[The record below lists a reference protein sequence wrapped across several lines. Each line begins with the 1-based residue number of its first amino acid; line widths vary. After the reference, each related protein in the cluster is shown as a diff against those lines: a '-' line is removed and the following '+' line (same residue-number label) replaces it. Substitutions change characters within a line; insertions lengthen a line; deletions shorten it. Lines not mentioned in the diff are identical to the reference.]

1 MSKVLTCEKLTKVY
15 GKEKTALDGIDLEL
29 DFGRIVGLLGPNG
42 SGKTTLLK
50 LANGLLQPTEGRIR
64 IAGMAP
70 GPETKE
76 LVSYLPDA
84 DWLPDWMRVE
94 ELVEM
99 FRDFYG
105 TPSQVKAYIGF
116 DADKANEMLARLNI
130 APNARLKTLSKGNKE
145 KVQLVLAMSRN
156 ARLYLL
162 DEPIGGVDPAARDY
176 ILNTIISN
184 YSKDATVVIST
195 HLIEDIEP
203 VLGVTFRQ
211 EHALAHSTSF
221 QNLEVILMIVY
232 VSVILAIAVLCF
244 VNTIQRF
251 YQNLLG
257 REGYLM
263 HTLPVNEN
271 QLILSKLLTSMVW
284 VLCSGLVGIVCI
296 TVMVSIGVIDSET
309 FGMVDWNSWKQLW
322 QMLYEEIGPEFWV
335 AMAWTILINLA
346 RLASLIL
353 CVYAACMIA
362 HQFPKHV
369 MVAGILAFIGLNI
382 VETQLD
388 KLLGTNDVS
397 MIVDVTYRVVGVNV
411 TGVSYGVT
419 PMRWLTAALGTDV
432 GYLFCFAVTAAIA
445 AAYFFLTRWLMK
457 NKLNLE

>member
-1 MSKVLTCEKLTKVY
+1 MLKQ
-15 GKEKTALDGIDLEL
+15 
-29 DFGRIVGLLGPNG
+29 
-42 SGKTTLLK
+42 LLK
-50 LANGLLQPTEGRIR
+50 YEFKA
-64 IAGMAP
+64 
-70 GPETKE
+70 TK
-76 LVSYLPDA
+76 
-84 DWLPDWMRVE
+84 
-94 ELVEM
+94 
-99 FRDFYG
+99 
-105 TPSQVKAYIGF
+105 
-116 DADKANEMLARLNI
+116 
-130 APNARLKTLSKGNKE
+130 
-145 KVQLVLAMSRN
+145 
-156 ARLYLL
+156 RLYFGLYLALALL
-162 DEPIGGVDPAARDY
+162 SV
-176 ILNTIISN
+176 
-184 YSKDATVVIST
+184 
-195 HLIEDIEP
+195 

-322 QMLYEEIGPEFWV
+322 GMLYGELGAKFWLV
-335 AMAWTILINLA
+335 TFWTILINLA
-346 RLASLIL
+346 RLADLIL

-362 HQFPKHV
+362 HPFRKHV
-369 MVAGILAFIGLNI
+369 VILAFIGLNI
-382 VETQLD
+382 VENQID
-388 KLLGTNDVS
+388 KLLGTNHVNLFMD
-397 MIVDVTYRVVGVNV
+397 ITYRVADVNV
-411 TGVSYGVT
+411 TGVTYGMT
-419 PMRWLTAALGTDV
+419 PMQTMTTAFGAGS
-432 GYLFCFAVTAAIA
+432 GYLFCFVVTSAFA

>member
-1 MSKVLTCEKLTKVY
+1 M
-15 GKEKTALDGIDLEL
+15 
-29 DFGRIVGLLGPNG
+29 
-42 SGKTTLLK
+42 
-50 LANGLLQPTEGRIR
+50 
-64 IAGMAP
+64 
-70 GPETKE
+70 
-76 LVSYLPDA
+76 
-84 DWLPDWMRVE
+84 
-94 ELVEM
+94 
-99 FRDFYG
+99 
-105 TPSQVKAYIGF
+105 
-116 DADKANEMLARLNI
+116 
-130 APNARLKTLSKGNKE
+130 
-145 KVQLVLAMSRN
+145 
-156 ARLYLL
+156 
-162 DEPIGGVDPAARDY
+162 
-176 ILNTIISN
+176 
-184 YSKDATVVIST
+184 
-195 HLIEDIEP
+195 

-322 QMLYEEIGPEFWV
+322 GMLYGELGAKFWLV
-335 AMAWTILINLA
+335 TFWTILINLA

-382 VETQLD
+382 VETQVD

-397 MIVDVTYRVVGVNV
+397 MIVDVAYRVVDVNV

-432 GYLFCFAVTAAIA
+432 GYLFCFVVTSAFA

>member
-1 MSKVLTCEKLTKVY
+1 MSV
-15 GKEKTALDGIDLEL
+15 
-29 DFGRIVGLLGPNG
+29 
-42 SGKTTLLK
+42 
-50 LANGLLQPTEGRIR
+50 
-64 IAGMAP
+64 
-70 GPETKE
+70 
-76 LVSYLPDA
+76 
-84 DWLPDWMRVE
+84 
-94 ELVEM
+94 
-99 FRDFYG
+99 
-105 TPSQVKAYIGF
+105 
-116 DADKANEMLARLNI
+116 
-130 APNARLKTLSKGNKE
+130 
-145 KVQLVLAMSRN
+145 
-156 ARLYLL
+156 
-162 DEPIGGVDPAARDY
+162 
-176 ILNTIISN
+176 
-184 YSKDATVVIST
+184 
-195 HLIEDIEP
+195 

-397 MIVDVTYRVVGVNV
+397 MIVDVAYRVVDVNV

>member
-1 MSKVLTCEKLTKVY
+1 MLKQ
-15 GKEKTALDGIDLEL
+15 
-29 DFGRIVGLLGPNG
+29 
-42 SGKTTLLK
+42 LLK
-50 LANGLLQPTEGRIR
+50 YEFKA
-64 IAGMAP
+64 
-70 GPETKE
+70 TK
-76 LVSYLPDA
+76 
-84 DWLPDWMRVE
+84 
-94 ELVEM
+94 
-99 FRDFYG
+99 
-105 TPSQVKAYIGF
+105 
-116 DADKANEMLARLNI
+116 
-130 APNARLKTLSKGNKE
+130 
-145 KVQLVLAMSRN
+145 
-156 ARLYLL
+156 RLYFGLYLALALL
-162 DEPIGGVDPAARDY
+162 SV
-176 ILNTIISN
+176 
-184 YSKDATVVIST
+184 
-195 HLIEDIEP
+195 

-221 QNLEVILMIVY
+221 QNLQVILMIVY

-263 HTLPVNEN
+263 HTLPVTET

-296 TVMVSIGVIDSET
+296 TGMVSIGVLDAEVLGT
-309 FGMVDWNSWKQLW
+309 ENWDRWMQLW
-322 QMLYEEIGPEFWV
+322 GMLYGELGARFWLV
-335 AMAWTILINLA
+335 TFWTILINLA

-382 VETQLD
+382 VENQID
-388 KLLGTNDVS
+388 KLLGTNHVNLFMD
-397 MIVDVTYRVVGVNV
+397 ITYRVADVNV
-411 TGVSYGVT
+411 TGVTYGMT
-419 PMRWLTAALGTDV
+419 PMQTMTTAFGAGS
-432 GYLFCFAVTAAIA
+432 GYLFCFVVTSAFA

>member
-1 MSKVLTCEKLTKVY
+1 MLKQ
-15 GKEKTALDGIDLEL
+15 
-29 DFGRIVGLLGPNG
+29 
-42 SGKTTLLK
+42 LLK
-50 LANGLLQPTEGRIR
+50 YEFKA
-64 IAGMAP
+64 
-70 GPETKE
+70 TKS
-76 LVSYLPDA
+76 LY
-84 DWLPDWMRVE
+84 
-94 ELVEM
+94 
-99 FRDFYG
+99 FG
-105 TPSQVKAYIGF
+105 
-116 DADKANEMLARLNI
+116 
-130 APNARLKTLSKGNKE
+130 
-145 KVQLVLAMSRN
+145 
-156 ARLYLL
+156 LYLAL
-162 DEPIGGVDPAARDY
+162 ALLSV
-176 ILNTIISN
+176 
-184 YSKDATVVIST
+184 
-195 HLIEDIEP
+195 

-211 EHALAHSTSF
+211 ENARVDNTNF
-221 QNLEVILMIVY
+221 GRLEIILMVLY
-232 VSVILAIAVLCF
+232 LSVLFAIAVLCF
-244 VNTIQRF
+244 VSTVQRF
-251 YQNLLG
+251 YKNLLG

-335 AMAWTILINLA
+335 TMAWTILINLV

-397 MIVDVTYRVVGVNV
+397 MIVDVTYRVVDVNV
-411 TGVSYGVT
+411 TGVTYGMT
-419 PMRWLTAALGTDV
+419 PMQTMTTAFGAGS

>member
-1 MSKVLTCEKLTKVY
+1 MLKQ
-15 GKEKTALDGIDLEL
+15 
-29 DFGRIVGLLGPNG
+29 
-42 SGKTTLLK
+42 LLK
-50 LANGLLQPTEGRIR
+50 YEFKA
-64 IAGMAP
+64 
-70 GPETKE
+70 TKRR
-76 LVSYLPDA
+76 Y
-84 DWLPDWMRVE
+84 
-94 ELVEM
+94 
-99 FRDFYG
+99 FG
-105 TPSQVKAYIGF
+105 
-116 DADKANEMLARLNI
+116 
-130 APNARLKTLSKGNKE
+130 
-145 KVQLVLAMSRN
+145 
-156 ARLYLL
+156 LYLAL
-162 DEPIGGVDPAARDY
+162 ALLSV
-176 ILNTIISN
+176 
-184 YSKDATVVIST
+184 
-195 HLIEDIEP
+195 

-263 HTLPVNEN
+263 HTLPVNET
-271 QLILSKLLTSMVW
+271 QLILSKLITSMVW

-296 TVMVSIGVIDSET
+296 TGMVSIGVLDAEILGTENWDSW
-309 FGMVDWNSWKQLW
+309 MQLW
-322 QMLYEEIGPEFWV
+322 GMLYGELGAKLWV

-397 MIVDVTYRVVGVNV
+397 MIVDVTYRVVDVNV

-419 PMRWLTAALGTDV
+419 PMQTMTTAFGAGS
-432 GYLFCFAVTAAIA
+432 GYLFCFVVTSAFA
-445 AAYFFLTRWLMK
+445 AAYFCLTRWLMK

>member
-1 MSKVLTCEKLTKVY
+1 MLKQ
-15 GKEKTALDGIDLEL
+15 
-29 DFGRIVGLLGPNG
+29 
-42 SGKTTLLK
+42 LLK
-50 LANGLLQPTEGRIR
+50 YEFKA
-64 IAGMAP
+64 
-70 GPETKE
+70 TKS
-76 LVSYLPDA
+76 LY
-84 DWLPDWMRVE
+84 
-94 ELVEM
+94 
-99 FRDFYG
+99 FG
-105 TPSQVKAYIGF
+105 
-116 DADKANEMLARLNI
+116 
-130 APNARLKTLSKGNKE
+130 
-145 KVQLVLAMSRN
+145 
-156 ARLYLL
+156 LYLAL
-162 DEPIGGVDPAARDY
+162 ALLSV
-176 ILNTIISN
+176 
-184 YSKDATVVIST
+184 
-195 HLIEDIEP
+195 
-203 VLGVTFRQ
+203 VLGVSFRQ
-211 EHALAHSTSF
+211 ENAWADNTNF
-221 QNLEVILMIVY
+221 GRLEVILMVLY
-232 VSVILAIAVLCF
+232 LSVIFAIAVLCF
-244 VNTIQRF
+244 VSTVQRF
-251 YQNLLG
+251 YKNLLG

-263 HTLPVNEN
+263 HTLPVTET

-388 KLLGTNDVS
+388 KLLGTNHVNLFMD
-397 MIVDVTYRVVGVNV
+397 ITYRVADVNV
-411 TGVSYGVT
+411 TGVTYGMT
-419 PMRWLTAALGTDV
+419 PMQTMTTAFGAGS
-432 GYLFCFAVTAAIA
+432 GYLFCFVVTSAFA

>member
-1 MSKVLTCEKLTKVY
+1 MLKQ
-15 GKEKTALDGIDLEL
+15 
-29 DFGRIVGLLGPNG
+29 
-42 SGKTTLLK
+42 LLK
-50 LANGLLQPTEGRIR
+50 YEFKA
-64 IAGMAP
+64 
-70 GPETKE
+70 TKS
-76 LVSYLPDA
+76 LY
-84 DWLPDWMRVE
+84 
-94 ELVEM
+94 
-99 FRDFYG
+99 FG
-105 TPSQVKAYIGF
+105 
-116 DADKANEMLARLNI
+116 
-130 APNARLKTLSKGNKE
+130 
-145 KVQLVLAMSRN
+145 
-156 ARLYLL
+156 LYLAL
-162 DEPIGGVDPAARDY
+162 ALLSV
-176 ILNTIISN
+176 
-184 YSKDATVVIST
+184 
-195 HLIEDIEP
+195 
-203 VLGVTFRQ
+203 VLGVSFRQ
-211 EHALAHSTSF
+211 ENARVDNMNF
-221 QNLEVILMIVY
+221 GWLEVILMVLY
-232 VSVILAIAVLCF
+232 LSVIFAIAVLCF
-244 VNTIQRF
+244 VSTVQRF
-251 YQNLLG
+251 YKNLLG

-263 HTLPVNEN
+263 HTLPVTET
-271 QLILSKLLTSMVW
+271 QLILSKLITSMVW

-296 TVMVSIGVIDSET
+296 TVMVSIGVIDQET

-335 AMAWTILINLA
+335 AMAWTILINLV

-397 MIVDVTYRVVGVNV
+397 MIVDVAYRVVDVNV

>member
-1 MSKVLTCEKLTKVY
+1 MLKQ
-15 GKEKTALDGIDLEL
+15 
-29 DFGRIVGLLGPNG
+29 
-42 SGKTTLLK
+42 LLK
-50 LANGLLQPTEGRIR
+50 YEFKA
-64 IAGMAP
+64 
-70 GPETKE
+70 TKS
-76 LVSYLPDA
+76 LY
-84 DWLPDWMRVE
+84 
-94 ELVEM
+94 
-99 FRDFYG
+99 FG
-105 TPSQVKAYIGF
+105 
-116 DADKANEMLARLNI
+116 
-130 APNARLKTLSKGNKE
+130 
-145 KVQLVLAMSRN
+145 
-156 ARLYLL
+156 LYLAL
-162 DEPIGGVDPAARDY
+162 ALLSV
-176 ILNTIISN
+176 
-184 YSKDATVVIST
+184 
-195 HLIEDIEP
+195 
-203 VLGVTFRQ
+203 VLGVSFRQ
-211 EHALAHSTSF
+211 ENAWADNTNF
-221 QNLEVILMIVY
+221 GRLEVILMVLY
-232 VSVILAIAVLCF
+232 LSVLFAIAVLCF
-244 VNTIQRF
+244 VSTVQRF
-251 YQNLLG
+251 YKNLLG

-263 HTLPVNEN
+263 HTLPVTET
-271 QLILSKLLTSMVW
+271 QLILSKLITSMVW

-382 VETQLD
+382 VENQID
-388 KLLGTNDVS
+388 KLLGTNHVNLFMD
-397 MIVDVTYRVVGVNV
+397 ITYRVADVNV
-411 TGVSYGVT
+411 TGVTYGMT